1 MTLSA
6 LWPSETLTPIS
17 RSYWMMLPS
26 STSLP
31 EISIALG
38 VEDLDQRIHAAA
50 AAANEVDL
58 LHMIKQMLGIVGNK
72 HNKATSK

>member
-1 MTLSA
+1 
-6 LWPSETLTPIS
+6 
-17 RSYWMMLPS
+17 MMLPS
-26 STSLP
+26 STGDLV
-31 EISIALG
+31 ALG
-38 VEDLDQRIHAAA
+38 RKDLDQRIHAAA